1 MVRLFLKP
9 VVCADEQ
16 ISAWNKDRAD
26 QRLPK
31 ASDRLGLRVKV
42 KKLRYV
48 KKVVLLASVV
58 EDVDKELAV
67 VLVGNGVYGSIVA
80 LLDVVHL
87 NISAFVNSFEELIV
101 LGKRVA
107 NDFKVLILVVDNSNA
122 LLGVI
127 GDDHL
132 DNV

>member
-1 MVRLFLKP
+1 MVRLLLKP
-9 VVCADEQ
+9 VVGADEQ
-16 ISAWNKDRAD
+16 IAARNKDRAD
-26 QRLPK
+26 QGLPE
-31 ASDRLGLRVKV
+31 ASDWLGLRVKV

-58 EDVDKELAV
+58 EDIDKELAI
-67 VLVGNGVYGSIVA
+67 VLVGNGVNGSIVA

-87 NISAFVNSFEELIV
+87 DVSSFVNSFEELVV
-101 LGKRVA
+101 LGKGVA
-107 NDFKVLILVVDNSNA
+107 DDFKVLILVVDDSNA

-127 GDDHL
+127 SDDHL